1 VASQEQQP
9 TAQQPSDPGAPPP
22 GGWQWRLGSPFGVPI
37 YISANWLLFLAF
49 VTAQFAPAV
58 ARAVPGIGG
67 ARYAVA
73 AAFAVFLGLSI
84 LVHEAAHCVVARR
97 LSISVQRI
105 SLSFLSGHSALAS
118 EPVKPGHAAAIA
130 VVGPVT
136 NLIIAGAA
144 GVVHGWLPAGGIG
157 VLLAAGLAWSN
168 AVVGLYNL
176 LPGLP
181 LDGGQ
186 LLRALI
192 WRIRGNVRDGTLGA
206 SWSGRVIALGIGV
219 FALTLLA
226 SRSANAQPSALWA
239 MLVAALMWASSTS
252 VLRQQAVRD
261 RLPDVSAHRL
271 ARSAIA
277 VRADLPLAEAVRRAQ
292 AAGAQG
298 IVIVDGDGRPE
309 AVANEARVTATPAA
323 RRPWVTV
330 GSVSQAVA
338 ATALLDASLTGEAL
352 IARLQAAPSSEYVVV
367 DETGAIFGVLATR
380 DVATALAGQ
389 QRSRAAGGRFV
400 PRQAR

>member
-1 VASQEQQP
+1 VVSPEQQS
-9 TAQQPSDPGAPPP
+9 TEPGAPPS
-22 GGWQWRLGSPFGVPI
+22 GGWQLHLGSPFGVPV
-37 YISANWLLFLAF
+37 YLSASWLLFLAF

-58 ARAVPGIGG
+58 ARAVPGIGAG
-67 ARYAVA
+67 RYAVA
-73 AAFAVFLGLSI
+73 AAFGVFLGLSI
-84 LVHEAAHCVVARR
+84 LVHEAAHCAVARS
-97 LSISVQRI
+97 LSIPVQRI
-105 SLSFLSGHSALAS
+105 SLSFFSGHSALAR
-118 EPVKPGHAAAIA
+118 EPVKPGHAAAMA

-144 GVVHGWLPAGGIG
+144 AVVHGWLPAGGVG

-168 AVVGLYNL
+168 AAVGLYNL

-226 SRSANAQPSALWA
+226 SQAQKAQLPALWA
-239 MLVAALMWASSTS
+239 MVVAALMWVSSTS

-261 RLPDVSAHRL
+261 RLPDVSAHAL
-271 ARSAIA
+271 ARSAIE

-292 AAGAQG
+292 AAGAHG

-323 RRPWVTV
+323 RRPWVTI
-330 GSVSQAVA
+330 GSVSQPVSASS
-338 ATALLDASLTGEAL
+338 LLDPSLAGEAL
-352 IARLQAAPSSEYVVV
+352 LARLRAAPASEYVVV
-367 DETGAIFGVLATR
+367 GETGAIFGVLAAR
-380 DVATALAGQ
+380 DVANALAGQ
-389 QRSRAAGGRFV
+389 QPRRATGGRFV

>member
-1 VASQEQQP
+1 L
-9 TAQQPSDPGAPPP
+9 
-22 GGWQWRLGSPFGVPI
+22 RLGSPFGVPI
-37 YISANWLLFLAF
+37 YVSANWLLFLAF

-58 ARAVPGIGG
+58 GRAVPGIGG
-67 ARYAVA
+67 GRYAVA

-84 LVHEAAHCVVARR
+84 LVHEAAHCFVALR
-97 LSISVQRI
+97 LSIPVQRI
-105 SLSFLSGHSALAS
+105 SLSFLSGHSALAR
-118 EPVKPGHAAAIA
+118 EPIKPGHAAAIA
-130 VVGPVT
+130 VVGPLT
-136 NLIIAGAA
+136 NLVIAGAA
-144 GVVHGWLPAGGIG
+144 AVVHGWLPSGGIG
-157 VLLAAGLAWSN
+157 VLLAAGVAWSN

-192 WRIRGNVRDGTLGA
+192 WRVRGNVRDGTLGA

-219 FALTLLA
+219 FAFTLLA
-226 SRSANAQPSALWA
+226 RGSANAQPQALWA

-252 VLRQQAVRD
+252 VLRQQEVRD
-261 RLPDVSAHRL
+261 RLPDISAHAL
-271 ARSAIA
+271 ARSAIE

-292 AAGAQG
+292 VAGAHG
-298 IVIVDGDGRPE
+298 IVIVDADGRPE
-309 AVANEARVTATPAA
+309 AVASEARVTATPAA
-323 RRPWVTV
+323 RRPWVTI
-330 GSVSQAVA
+330 GSVSQTVSPNAF
-338 ATALLDASLTGEAL
+338 LDASLTGEEL
-352 IARLQAAPSSEYVVV
+352 IGRLRAAPASEYVVV
-367 DETGAIFGVLATR
+367 DHAGAVFGVLAAR